1 MTVRGRWGVRGSQGV
16 RRLRTA
22 LLAVTLLALA
32 SAGCGIRPTEVP
44 TEFGPAPSR
53 LSCTASG
60 PDLATQSPG
69 GILVQ
74 VFLLCSS
81 QLVRVD
87 RIVRVTDGTTET
99 DRAQAA
105 QALLDQLTADPAE
118 AERQAGYT
126 TDVQG
131 GLTVGEPRPE
141 DPEGALRLSTEP
153 AALTSY
159 ALAQIICTFNAS
171 AAASDGGAVILGGP
185 GMDPVRRYECTPEV
199 LSRPGTES
207 PPSTEVGGP

>member
-1 MTVRGRWGVRGSQGV
+1 MTVRGSGGV

-22 LLAVTLLALA
+22 LLAVALLAVA

-60 PDLATQSPG
+60 PDLGTQSSG

-87 RIVRVTDGTTET
+87 RMVRVTDGTTEMN
-99 DRAQAA
+99 RVQAA
-105 QALLDQLTADPAE
+105 QALLDQLAAEPAQT
-118 AERQAGYT
+118 ERQAGYT
-126 TDVQG
+126 TDVQEG
-131 GLTVGEPRPE
+131 MRVDDPRPQ
-141 DPEGALRLSTEP
+141 DPEGALRLSTAP

-159 ALAQIICTFNAS
+159 ALAQLICTFSAS

-185 GMDPVRRYECTPEV
+185 GTDPVRRYECTPEV
-199 LSRPGTES
+199 LSRPGTQS
-207 PPSTEVGGP
+207 PPSTEVDRT

>member
-1 MTVRGRWGVRGSQGV
+1 MSVRGSKGVRGSGGV
-16 RRLRTA
+16 RRLCA
-22 LLAVTLLALA
+22 VLLAVPLLAVAL
-32 SAGCGIRPTEVP
+32 AGCGIRPTEVP

-60 PDLATQSPG
+60 PDLGTQSPG

-87 RIVRVTDGTTET
+87 RIVRVTDGTTEMN
-99 DRAQAA
+99 RVQSA
-105 QALLDQLTADPAE
+105 QALLDQLAAE
-118 AERQAGYT
+118 PTDTERQAGYM
-126 TDVQG
+126 TDVREG
-131 GLTVGEPRPE
+131 MTVAEPRPG
-141 DPEGALRLSTEP
+141 DPKGALRLSTEP

-159 ALAQIICTFNAS
+159 ALAQLICTFSAS

-185 GMDPVRRYECTPEV
+185 GTDPVRRYECTSEV

-207 PPSTEVGGP
+207 PPSTEVGRP